1 VSSNLKVFVAGAPRS
16 GTSILLF
23 ALKDVFGLEG
33 HGESH
38 VMPAFNTMIHASYEY
53 LRSINAADRT
63 VTKKMMVS
71 GLNLPD
77 IKAHLSEFIRRFYL
91 ERFPDGSWV
100 DKTPSP
106 AGVFSLVLVQEVF
119 PDARLIVNYRNGIEV
134 VSSHV
139 KKFNATFEEAC
150 NVWRSAMDGLTRIK
164 PLCKNLLA
172 VDQYDFSNATDHVA
186 RQIARHLGRAD
197 KVDDLARY
205 LRSERVENSSTH
217 DWSKRLTLADASWS
231 ESEKETFRQKCGA
244 TMSEYGYTM

>member
-1 VSSNLKVFVAGAPRS
+1 VASNLKVFVAGAPRS

-38 VMPAFNTMIHASYEY
+38 VMPAFNTMIHACYEY
-53 LRSINAADRT
+53 LRSFNAADEA
-63 VTKKMMVS
+63 VTRKMMIS
-71 GLNLPD
+71 GLKLPD
-77 IKAHLSEFIRRFYL
+77 IKAHMFELIRKFYL
-91 ERFPDGSWV
+91 ERFPEGCWV

-106 AGVFSLVLVQEVF
+106 AGVFSLVLVEEVF

-139 KKFNATFEEAC
+139 KKFNASFEDAC

-172 VDQYDFSNATDHVA
+172 VDQYDFSNATADVA
-186 RQIARHLGRAD
+186 KQIARHLDQAA
-197 KVDDLARY
+197 KAYNLAEY
-205 LRSERVENSSTH
+205 LKSERVENSSTH
-217 DWSKRLTLADASWS
+217 DWSKRLRLADTSWS
-231 ESEKETFRQKCGA
+231 EPEKELFRRRCGDA
-244 TMSEYGYTM
+244 MSEYGYDL